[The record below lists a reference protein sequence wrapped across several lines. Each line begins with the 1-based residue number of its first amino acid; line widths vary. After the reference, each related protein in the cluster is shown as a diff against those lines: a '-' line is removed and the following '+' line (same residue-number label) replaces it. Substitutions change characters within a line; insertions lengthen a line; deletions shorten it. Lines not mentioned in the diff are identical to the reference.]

1 MEWLKPSFQEK
12 HQLKNQQSYITVLA
26 DYQTYIR
33 NNSEYQLTHDNST
46 ACNIG
51 WKIYKDNVQ
60 TQKSETSKELI
71 KASLSL
77 VAVLVIEAICEPQFN
92 FEEQH
97 NSSMLNNKFSS
108 KTDLLIF
115 KSFAPNIFEK

>member
-1 MEWLKPSFQEK
+1 MEWLKPSFQGK
-12 HQLKNQQSYITVLA
+12 QQLKNQQSYITVFA

-46 ACNIG
+46 ACNIR

-60 TQKSETSKELI
+60 ELI

-77 VAVLVIEAICEPQFN
+77 VAVLVIEAKCAPQFK

-115 KSFAPNIFEK
+115 TAFAPNIFEK